1 MEVANDQP
9 GETNLTA
16 TKQARRVLV
25 VDDEATMRDVLEMR
39 LQGWGYEVLLA
50 SDAAEAESL
59 VKEKNPRR
67 PMASDDACAEDP

>member
-1 MEVANDQP
+1 
-9 GETNLTA
+9 
-16 TKQARRVLV
+16 
-25 VDDEATMRDVLEMR
+25 MR